1 MKNDL
6 ATSIVVG
13 VLGVVIAYFVC
24 NLFLGEIKPVT
35 IKTIDSSMGIDI
47 ADPDPELFNY
57 KAVNPTVEVYV
68 GNDDNCK
75 QYDQNGQCVYEDDDN
90 VSNPQ
95 SDQGNN

>member
-6 ATSIVVG
+6 VTSIVVG

-24 NLFLGEIKPVT
+24 NMFLGEIKPVT

-47 ADPDPELFNY
+47 AEPDPELFNY